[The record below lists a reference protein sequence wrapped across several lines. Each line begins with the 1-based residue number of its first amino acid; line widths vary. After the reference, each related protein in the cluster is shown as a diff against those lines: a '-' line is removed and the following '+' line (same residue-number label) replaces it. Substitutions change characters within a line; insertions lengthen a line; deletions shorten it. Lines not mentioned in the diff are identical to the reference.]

1 MSGLLVIFLFL
12 VLALLGIPLAYS
24 MAIPAALYLYFE
36 GIPLEVVSHRM
47 GNAINVYPLLA
58 VALFIFAGNLMNTS
72 GITDRIY
79 DFANSLLGRA
89 RGGLAHVNIVGS
101 LIFAG
106 MSGAALADI
115 GGVGNIE
122 IKSMKNQGYPGGL
135 AAAVTGASATIG
147 PIFPPSIPLIIYGAA
162 AQVSGVRL
170 LIGGIV
176 PGLLLTGVLMLMVVI
191 LSYIQPHYYPPGEKS
206 SPSLVFRSFTRA
218 LPALLAPII
227 LVLGLLSGLFSPTEV
242 AAVTAIYALILG
254 LIYRELNLKG
264 IISMSRETVRTT
276 VNILFIIAAAQLFG
290 WVLTVE
296 QIPRQLADFF
306 LNVSSDPLALLLL
319 ANVILLIAG
328 TFLES
333 IAAILILTPIL
344 LPALKGVGVD
354 PVHFGVVMVFNL
366 MIGLLTPPVGISL
379 YMVSIV
385 AKVSVKE
392 VLRFLWPYFIPLI
405 VSLLIMI
412 LWPELILWLTQFV

>member
-12 VLALLGIPLAYS
+12 VLVLLGIPVAYS

-47 GNAINVYPLLA
+47 GNAINVFPLLA

-79 DFANSLLGRA
+79 DFANRLMGSA
-89 RGGLAHVNIVGS
+89 RGGLAHVNIIGS

-115 GGVGNIE
+115 GGIGNIE
-122 IKSMKNQGYPGGL
+122 INSMKNKGYPPGL

-147 PIFPPSIPLIIYGAA
+147 PIFPPSIPLIIFGAV

-170 LIGGIV
+170 LIAGIV
-176 PGLLLTGVLMLMVVI
+176 PGLILTAVMMLMVLI

-206 SPSLVFRSFTRA
+206 NLRLLFRSFTRA
-218 LPALLAPII
+218 FLPLLAPII

-296 QIPRQLADFF
+296 QIPRQLANFF
-306 LNVSSDPLALLLL
+306 LNVSSDPLTLLLL

-344 LPALKGVGVD
+344 LPALKAVGVD

-385 AKVSVKE
+385 ARVSVKE
-392 VLRFLWPYFIPLI
+392 VLKFLWPYFIPLI

-412 LWPELILWLTQFV
+412 LWPGLILWLTQFV

>member
-1 MSGLLVIFLFL
+1 MSGLLVIIMFL
-12 VLALLGIPLAYS
+12 VLALLGIPLAFS
-24 MAIPAALYLYFE
+24 MAIPAALYLYIE

-47 GNAINVYPLLA
+47 GNAVNVYPLLA
-58 VALFIFAGNLMNTS
+58 VPLFIFAGNLMNTS

-79 DFANSLLGRA
+79 DFANRLMGRA
-89 RGGLAHVNIVGS
+89 RGGLAHVNIIGS

-106 MSGAALADI
+106 TSGAALADI

-122 IKSMKNQGYPGGL
+122 INSMKNEGYPAGL
-135 AAAVTGASATIG
+135 AATLTGASATIG

-162 AQVSGVRL
+162 AQVSGVQL
-170 LIGGIV
+170 LIAGIV
-176 PGLLLTGVLMLMVVI
+176 PGLLLTGVLMVMILI
-191 LSYIQPHYYPPGEKS
+191 LSYVQPHYYPPGEKS
-206 SPSLVFRSFTRA
+206 SPSLMFRSFTRA

-227 LVLGLLSGLFSPTEV
+227 LVMGLLSGLFSPTEV

-254 LIYRELNLKG
+254 FIYKELTLKG
-264 IISMSRETVRTT
+264 IISMSRETVRITA
-276 VNILFIIAAAQLFG
+276 NIMFIIAAAQLFG

-296 QIPRQLADFF
+296 QIPRQLADLF
-306 LNVSSDPLALLLL
+306 LNISSNPIVLLLL

-344 LPALKGVGVD
+344 LPTLMAVGVN
-354 PVHFGVVMVFNL
+354 PIHFGVVMVFNL
-366 MIGLLTPPVGISL
+366 MIGLLTPPVGMSL

-392 VLRFLWPYFIPLI
+392 VLKFLWPYFIPLV
-405 VSLLIMI
+405 VSLLILI
-412 LWPELILWLTQFV
+412 LWPELTLWLTQFV